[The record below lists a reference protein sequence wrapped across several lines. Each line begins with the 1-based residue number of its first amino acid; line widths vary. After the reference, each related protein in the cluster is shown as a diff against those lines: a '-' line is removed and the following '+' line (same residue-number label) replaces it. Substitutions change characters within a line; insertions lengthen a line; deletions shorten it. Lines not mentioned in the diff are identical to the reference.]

1 MLMVSTVTS
10 YADSRNKAAPGQ
22 GYDGVVK
29 VSTGGV
35 YGTGVLL
42 YGGQAILTAAHLFKN
57 GSAPSTVT
65 FETSAGVK
73 TLTSSKAT
81 ILPGYDAS
89 SLNNDLAIV
98 WLNGHAPVTAQ
109 RYDIYRASDEIGQA
123 MTFVGYGKPGTGAA
137 GMSSSYSGAPIRQK
151 ASNTFDAD
159 ASALKAKAGA
169 IMPWAPKPGTQLIAD
184 FDNGSSAQDA
194 LGRFLNLKHTG
205 LGQSEGILS
214 SGDSGGPAFIG
225 GKVAGI
231 ASYIST
237 LSMGSAHPDIDNSLN
252 SSFGEIAAWQ
262 RVSAQQ
268 QFIDQ
273 AIRASYSDAPTRMSE
288 VKQTVVEGQSGSIT
302 NAYFLVELTSP
313 RKDPGKT
320 FSLNF
325 TTRDGTAKAGEDYLA
340 NKGTLVF
347 YPNQTKAVVA
357 VEIVG
362 DNKPEANETFY
373 MDFTNPSGA
382 ALDNGA
388 LVLTGMRTIVNDDL
402 WSA

>member
-22 GYDGVVK
+22 GYDCVVK

-137 GMSSSYSGAPIRQK
+137 GTSSSYSGAPIRQK

-159 ASALKAKAGA
+159 ASAFKAKAGA

-231 ASYIST
+231 AAWRSCAASWSKCWKPPGGWITRRRKCPMRNRNASARRST
-237 LSMGSAHPDIDNSLN
+237 GCSTATPGDTSCGQASARSTGLRWPITCARWSIPT
-252 SSFGEIAAWQ
+252 SGKSF
-262 RVSAQQ
+262 
-268 QFIDQ
+268 
-273 AIRASYSDAPTRMSE
+273 
-288 VKQTVVEGQSGSIT
+288 
-302 NAYFLVELTSP
+302 L
-313 RKDPGKT
+313 
-320 FSLNF
+320 
-325 TTRDGTAKAGEDYLA
+325 
-340 NKGTLVF
+340 
-347 YPNQTKAVVA
+347 
-357 VEIVG
+357 
-362 DNKPEANETFY
+362 
-373 MDFTNPSGA
+373 
-382 ALDNGA
+382 
-388 LVLTGMRTIVNDDL
+388 
-402 WSA
+402 